1 MSSNQR
7 LMKTEKKHTTP
18 IVSSALVR
26 PRFDMDKNTGEA
38 REWRLIAKKDIEGGE
53 WTFPRGKRLRGF
65 KDYRDND
72 WRVWPFGQE
81 NAFICCVPE
90 SHLKIIA
97 PVKHRLPQWPAE
109 TTGSKALA
117 DVRAKWPN
125 ASS

>member
-1 MSSNQR
+1 
-7 LMKTEKKHTTP
+7 
-18 IVSSALVR
+18 
-26 PRFDMDKNTGEA
+26 MDKNTGEA
-38 REWRLIAKKDIEGGE
+38 REWRLIAKKDIEGAE

-72 WRVWPFGQE
+72 WRVWPYEQE
-81 NAFICCVPE
+81 DAFICCVPE

-125 ASS
+125 EKAER

>member
-1 MSSNQR
+1 MKPPTILASHQPAPTGVALQR
-7 LMKTEKKHTTP
+7 L
-18 IVSSALVR
+18 VS

-81 NAFICCVPE
+81 DAFICCVPE
-90 SHLKIIA
+90 SHLKIVA
-97 PVKHRLPQWPAE
+97 KV
-109 TTGSKALA
+109 
-117 DVRAKWPN
+117 KWPN
-125 ASS
+125 SSYTTGRA